1 MKNYIMFCEWSSMRR
16 FTVAILVFSFCGTIS
31 TSPIF
36 REPVSLD
43 NNVMSC
49 SRNMECGWLVCIW
62 AQESNGGY
70 GCQFFHN
77 HCNCPSD
84 LECSGTHMSEPTESH
99 LVWDYRCQEPT
110 TNRK

>member
-1 MKNYIMFCEWSSMRR
+1 MNGLRSIS
-16 FTVAILVFSFCGTIS
+16 LVFWMQVFF
-31 TSPIF
+31 TSGIPVAYDESMAV
-36 REPVSLD
+36 RERQPVSLD